1 MAGNLDEAC
10 VTTSFAT
17 MASIRFGY
25 GRRPGEAPPD
35 SVDALIAHVERG
47 VEETCLFPHEGIA
60 GRRARFPAYR
70 ALQLAYNEAR
80 DKNSLMMVG
89 ERSINPYGI
98 AMANAFQRD
107 RHLKVRQAVFS
118 KNGFFERLA
127 AFWCDHFSID
137 ARKGGAMRLLAA
149 LHEAEAVR
157 PNLAGRFSDLVKAA
171 ALHPAMLAYLDQ
183 TRSVGPNSSVG
194 LKSGRGLNENLA
206 RELIEL
212 HTMGAGSGYSQ
223 EDVRAAAYVLT
234 GLWFRSPVYET
245 AFRPRS
251 AEPGTYRVLGREY
264 GGKRRDI
271 EQVHALIDDLAD
283 RKETRR
289 HICRKLVVHFI
300 ADDPPDAVVDAMVTA
315 WKRHDGKLLA
325 VYRAMLE
332 HPHSFV
338 DEGRKARQP
347 FDFVVAAL
355 RALDVP
361 EDALQPGEGKKAG
374 WRPVAD
380 MAPLADVTMMTA
392 DGKPG
397 LGANPLS
404 VGAIDRLGQPIW
416 AAPSPAGWEEGLS
429 AWITASQLTERIAF
443 ARRLVARFGG
453 DADPRAFLEE
463 TMADAARADTIETVS
478 RAPNREVA
486 LAMVLAS
493 PEFNRR

>member
-1 MAGNLDEAC
+1 
-10 VTTSFAT
+10 VTTTFAT

-25 GRRPGEAPPD
+25 GRRPGEAAPE
-35 SVDALIAHVERG
+35 SVDALLRQVERG
-47 VEETCLFPHEGIA
+47 TGETCLFPFEGLKE
-60 GRRARFPAYR
+60 RRARFPAYR
-70 ALQLAYNEAR
+70 DLNTAYKTAR
-80 DKNSLMMVG
+80 DKNTLMTIG
-89 ERSINPYGI
+89 ARSINPYNI
-98 AMANAFQRD
+98 ALANTLQRD

-118 KNGFFERLA
+118 PNGFYERLV

-137 ARKGGAMRLLAA
+137 ARKGGAMRLLAP
-149 LHEAEAVR
+149 LHEVEAVR
-157 PNLAGRFSDLVKAA
+157 PHLAGRFSDLLKAA

-183 TRSVGPNSSVG
+183 TRSVGPNSPVG

-223 EDVRAAAYVLT
+223 KDVRAAAYVLT
-234 GLWFRSPVYET
+234 GLWYRAPVYET

-251 AEPGTYRVLGREY
+251 AEPGVYRVLGRNY
-264 GGKRRDI
+264 GGKRRQI
-271 EQVHALIDDLAD
+271 EQVHALLDDLAG

-300 ADDPPDAVVDAMVTA
+300 ADDPPQAVVEAMVKA
-315 WKRHDGKLLA
+315 WVRTGGQLAA

-332 HPHSFV
+332 HPQSW
-338 DEGRKARQP
+338 EEQGRKARQP

-361 EDALQPGEGKKAG
+361 AEALAPGDGAKKGGGKPAAD
-374 WRPVAD
+374 VA
-380 MAPLADVTMMTA
+380 ALEDVTMMTA
-392 DGKPG
+392 EGKPA
-397 LGANPLS
+397 LTANPFS
-404 VGAIDRLGQPIW
+404 VGIIDRLGQPIW
-416 AAPSPAGWEEGLS
+416 SAPSPAGWEEGLS
-429 AWITASQLTERIAF
+429 AWITASQLTERIAW

-453 DADPRAFLEE
+453 ETDPRAFLEA

-478 RAPNREVA
+478 RAPNRAVG